1 MSTSSVGAAPIV
13 RAETV
18 SFTADALV
26 VRLKDGRVITAP
38 LSSFPRLDTATPEQR
53 SKWEL
58 IGRGVG
64 IHWTELDEDVS
75 VAGLLGLSD

>member
-1 MSTSSVGAAPIV
+1 MRTSSVSAAPID
-13 RAETV
+13 RAEAV

-38 LSSFPRLDTATPEQR
+38 LSSFPRLHSASREQR

-64 IHWTELDEDVS
+64 IHWTEIDEDVS